1 MSKTSAPKKG
11 SIGKTIK
18 PYIWL
23 LPSIALMVIMI
34 VIPIVTVFQ
43 ISFSEVGRTGL
54 IKGFNGLENYK
65 DIITDPIFWKTL
77 KNTIVWTIAVVGLS
91 TLIGFILALVL
102 NQKFFGRKFVR
113 AVVIF
118 PWATALVIQ
127 AVVWKYIL
135 SADYGSLNVLLS
147 KLGIID
153 HFINWTGTANT
164 MFMWEI
170 WVGIFVTVP
179 FVTFCVL
186 SGLQSIDSTLYEAAA
201 VDGATFW
208 HKLFKVTLPLVMPSL
223 TVSTVLNIIYVFN
236 SFPIV
241 WNMSKGAPANQTH
254 TLVTYLY
261 YLSFSDGKSG
271 HAAAVSVLGFV
282 VLAIIASIY
291 MIITLRAE
299 GEN

>member
-1 MSKTSAPKKG
+1 MSKPSAPKKNNTA
-11 SIGKTIK
+11 KAIK

-23 LPSIALMVIMI
+23 LPSIILMVIMI

-77 KNTIVWTIAVVGLS
+77 KNTIVWTVAVVGLS
-91 TLIGFILALVL
+91 TLIGFIMALVL
-102 NQKFFGRKFVR
+102 NQKFVGRKIVR
-113 AVVIF
+113 AIVIF

-135 SADYGSLNVLLS
+135 SADYGPLNVLLM

-153 HFINWTGTANT
+153 EFINWTGTANT

-179 FVTFCVL
+179 FVMFCVL
-186 SGLQSIDSTLYEAAA
+186 SGLQSIDTTLYEAAA
-201 VDGATFW
+201 VDGASFW
-208 HKLFKVTLPLVMPSL
+208 HKLFKITLPLVRPSL

-282 VLAIIASIY
+282 VLAIVASIY

>member
-1 MSKTSAPKKG
+1 MSKVSAPKKN
-11 SIGKTIK
+11 SVAKNFK

-23 LPSIALMVIMI
+23 IPSIALMVIMI
-34 VIPIVTVFQ
+34 VIPIITVFQ

-65 DIITDPIFWKTL
+65 DIIADPIFWRTL
-77 KNTIVWTIAVVGLS
+77 RNTIVWTVAVVGLS

-153 HFINWTGTANT
+153 QFINWTGTANT

-186 SGLQSIDSTLYEAAA
+186 SGLQSIDTTLYEAAA